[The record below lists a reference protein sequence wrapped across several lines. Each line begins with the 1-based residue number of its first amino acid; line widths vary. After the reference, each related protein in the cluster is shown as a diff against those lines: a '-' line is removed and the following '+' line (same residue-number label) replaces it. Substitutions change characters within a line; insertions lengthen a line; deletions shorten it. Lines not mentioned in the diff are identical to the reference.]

1 MNIFEVV
8 YLKRSSIAKTPSVE
22 DELRDCANFS
32 IPNRVWKRVSHIQ
45 ICDNLFQT
53 QQHGIMIMSE
63 TFQVGTQMATYLSI
77 DIQLVNT
84 FNINTN

>member
-53 QQHGIMIMSE
+53 Q
-63 TFQVGTQMATYLSI
+63 
-77 DIQLVNT
+77 
-84 FNINTN
+84 